1 MPDENRSDRTTNGG
15 VTVDR
20 RGFDPTNVPRWVSA
34 ILPIVLLLLVL
45 GVFLVSAPFS
55 DVRQGE
61 PLPDVAVTH
70 STLPNDDTV
79 VLHVTNNGPDSVTVS
94 QVLVDEAYWSFE
106 VAGSD
111 GDRTLAPMESAR
123 IVIPYHW
130 NPGWDLDVALVTSA
144 GATFHHTIVAPTRS
158 PDGHGTTAVLS
169 SGPICAFIPHR
180 HLHIPMAADGADRDT
195 GPSPLED
202 VLTQLIA
209 SSRTNA
215 IFAWLLVPVLVSV
228 FVESLLDL
236 DAGWIVFVGVSGL
249 IVLVPPISA
258 RDWRVMVP
266 WELLVIA
273 LLPILVRGLVGGT
286 VGTFPTYLALA
297 ALALI
302 VTVQLQQFTDLR
314 VTPWFAITLVVLTT
328 LAAVA
333 AWTVFRW
340 NADRYLGTAYLVDNE
355 SLMLEWVS
363 VALAGLAAGLLFES
377 YFRRRGQVLWR
388 VIKWVITR

>member
-1 MPDENRSDRTTNGG
+1 
-15 VTVDR
+15 
-20 RGFDPTNVPRWVSA
+20 
-34 ILPIVLLLLVL
+34 
-45 GVFLVSAPFS
+45 
-55 DVRQGE
+55 
-61 PLPDVAVTH
+61 
-70 STLPNDDTV
+70 
-79 VLHVTNNGPDSVTVS
+79 
-94 QVLVDEAYWSFE
+94 
-106 VAGSD
+106 
-111 GDRTLAPMESAR
+111 
-123 IVIPYHW
+123 
-130 NPGWDLDVALVTSA
+130 
-144 GATFHHTIVAPTRS
+144 
-158 PDGHGTTAVLS
+158 
-169 SGPICAFIPHR
+169 
-180 HLHIPMAADGADRDT
+180 MAADGTDRET

-215 IFAWLLVPVLVSV
+215 ILAWLLVAVLTSV

-286 VGTFPTYLALA
+286 VGTFATYLALA

-302 VTVQLQQFTDLR
+302 VTVELQQFTDLR

-388 VIKWVITR
+388 VIRWVITR